1 MFQGTFSIS
10 KRMKHKT
17 KGRKLGRKVNERRAL
32 LRSLA
37 VNLFRDEKIKTTE
50 AKAKELRP
58 YAEKI
63 ITKGVKGD
71 LANRKLV
78 ISKVGTVAAKKVF
91 EKIAPKYKERAGGYI
106 RIVKLPRRKGDAA
119 KMAIIEFV

>member
-1 MFQGTFSIS
+1 
-10 KRMKHKT
+10 MKHKA

-78 ISKVGTVAAKKVF
+78 ISKVGVVATKKVF
-91 EKIAPKYKERAGGYI
+91 DKIAPKYKGRAGGYT

>member
-1 MFQGTFSIS
+1 
-10 KRMKHKT
+10 MKHKT

-63 ITKGVKGD
+63 ITKGVKGG
-71 LANRKLV
+71 LANRRLV
-78 ISKVGTVAAKKVF
+78 ISKVGAVAAKKVF
-91 EKIAPKYKERAGGYI
+91 EKIAPRYKERAGGYI

-119 KMAIIEFV
+119 RMAIIEFV

>member
-1 MFQGTFSIS
+1 
-10 KRMKHKT
+10 MKHKA
-17 KGRKLGRKVNERRAL
+17 KGRKLGRRVNERRAL

-78 ISKVGTVAAKKVF
+78 ISKVGAVAAKKVF
-91 EKIAPKYKERAGGYI
+91 EKIAPKYKERAGGYT